1 MNQFSS
7 LISLSSIARRA
18 EEDHRSSSR
27 RKHHFTLIELLVVI
41 AIIAILA
48 GMLLPA
54 LNSAKKKAQ
63 DSSCRANLKQQHLGF
78 AFYCEDYQSW
88 CPTAQFPMA
97 GRTNSMPFY
106 GLYQV
111 LKYINNGKIFSCPTN
126 KAQVNG
132 SYPDNGAARYYTTYG
147 LTVGTFGTYQSN
159 AIKYTAV
166 SREKGSS
173 DTVVYGDTANINAGD
188 QIVSSFPGSASRPG
202 DNIGNNSNSAVL
214 SFTGPTDYSPYGV
227 YLLHPGATGNTVT
240 FSGRVTGFR
249 TRDKQLRYC
258 TEFKPNRN
266 SDDTTGSFRFTN

>member
-1 MNQFSS
+1 MQKRKTFFILSS
-7 LISLSSIARRA
+7 LIPHLSYQK
-18 EEDHRSSSR
+18 
-27 RKHHFTLIELLVVI
+27 RKTDRFTLIELLVVI

-78 AFYCEDYQSW
+78 AYYCEDYQSW
-88 CPTAQFPMA
+88 CPTAQFIVS
-97 GRTNSMPFY
+97 GRTNPMPFY
-106 GLYQV
+106 GQFQE
-111 LKYINNGKIFSCPTN
+111 LKYITNGKIFSCPSN

-132 SYPDNGAARYYTTYG
+132 IYPDNGAARYYTTYG
-147 LTVGTFGTYQSN
+147 LAVGTFGTYQSN

-166 SREKGSS
+166 AREKGSS
-173 DTVVYGDTANINAGD
+173 DTVIYGDTANINAGD
-188 QIVSSFPGSASRPG
+188 PKISSFPGSASRPG

-214 SFTGPTDYSPYGV
+214 SFTGPANYSPYGV

-240 FSGRVTGFR
+240 FGGHVAGFR

-258 TEFKPNRN
+258 TEFKPNRR
-266 SDDTTGSFRFTN
+266 SDDTAGIFTFTN